1 MKEDGSNFR
10 TIFFPENNPI
20 EPICITALTSMA
32 ITTQT
37 WWTTPQM
44 PSMTLWPCTA
54 GLSLPRLWPS
64 IRTWSWILSRRR
76 PLTLL
81 SILTRSTQRHV
92 LRRLRVPGMDLHKFT
107 LFWNSFISELSL
119 NDWLILAKQFCLI
132 LIRESKNTGEAP
144 STYLLRSTFFDD
156 QLSGME
162 ADTFFE
168 QNVTWT
174 YETSLEYHCPKAK
187 AFEESGVRY
196 QSQVSK

>member
-1 MKEDGSNFR
+1 M
-10 TIFFPENNPI
+10 
-20 EPICITALTSMA
+20 
-32 ITTQT
+32 
-37 WWTTPQM
+37 
-44 PSMTLWPCTA
+44 
-54 GLSLPRLWPS
+54 
-64 IRTWSWILSRRR
+64 
-76 PLTLL
+76 
-81 SILTRSTQRHV
+81 
-92 LRRLRVPGMDLHKFT
+92 
-107 LFWNSFISELSL
+107 SEWSL

-196 QSQVSK
+196 QSQVRK